1 MLDPDQQRECREIGR
16 EIVREAM
23 REHIASCPHGQSIK
37 ILQAKIVGV
46 CIGCS
51 LAAGGLVAGIARLFA
66 GV

>member
-1 MLDPDQQRECREIGR
+1 MDENERRECREIGR

-23 REHIASCPHGQSIK
+23 VEHIKSCPHGQSIK

-51 LAAGGLVAGIARLFA
+51 MAAGGIAAGLAKLIAI
-66 GV
+66 